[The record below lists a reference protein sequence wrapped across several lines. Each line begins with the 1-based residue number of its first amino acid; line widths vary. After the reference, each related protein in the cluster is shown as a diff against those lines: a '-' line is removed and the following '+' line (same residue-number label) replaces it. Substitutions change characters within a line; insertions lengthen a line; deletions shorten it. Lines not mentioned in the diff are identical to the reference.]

1 MVQTKEELAATKKV
15 WREKNKEILK
25 IKASL
30 RWQKKKDNMTAEQKK
45 HRAETNAIWCQKNKV
60 AIAVK
65 RKVSYEKNKERD
77 ALAKKKWLATSVGN
91 KKSTITSWRKQGI
104 NSDDFNKTYEE
115 FSNTSYCEICF
126 IKLTTGDNPTTAT
139 TKSLDHDHLI
149 KTSHNIRNILCHNC
163 NTNDRLC
170 NKSGNSNI
178 SGSEAAKKWRYR
190 RTRNGIACVE
200 NFITFVEACIFKKQI
215 EDKFNEKN
223 KEIMFREIDEERKKE

>member
-1 MVQTKEELAATKKV
+1 
-15 WREKNKEILK
+15 
-25 IKASL
+25 
-30 RWQKKKDNMTAEQKK
+30 MTAEQKK
-45 HRAETNAIWCQKNKV
+45 HLAETHAEWCEKNKV

-65 RKVSYEKNKERD
+65 RKAHYERNKERD

-91 KKSTITSWRKQGI
+91 KKSTITGWRKQGI

-115 FSNTSYCEICF
+115 FNNTSYCEICF

-170 NKSGNSNI
+170 NKSGNQNI
-178 SGSEAAKKWRYR
+178 SWGKNAKKWRYR
-190 RTRNGIACVE
+190 RTRNGIARVE
-200 NFITFVEACIFKKQI
+200 NFITFVEACIYKKQI
-215 EDKFNEKN
+215 EEKYIEMN
-223 KEIMFREIDEERKKE
+223 KQIMIKELLEERNKKE